1 ACPVSPVVIRPYPTC
16 DTNGAPPTAEY
27 KLRAVRRTTPIA
39 IRLLTMSVLS
49 SPTVGDR
56 SRGRTQQN
64 RASRDDGAFKD
75 RGDDVPESGHGS
87 RRGLGADQG
96 SVGSSHDPRD

>member
-1 ACPVSPVVIRPYPTC
+1 MPRIPSGHSSLPDVRYERRSPNRRVQ
-16 DTNGAPPTAEY
+16 AEGGEEDDPDSDQAVDDVG
-27 KLRAVRRTTPIA
+27 LVFADGGGQEPRAN
-39 IRLLTMSVLS
+39 
-49 SPTVGDR
+49 
-56 SRGRTQQN
+56 QQN

-96 SVGSSHDPRD
+96 SVGSSHDP